1 MACYS
6 LNLTKNNSYLGRI
19 TDSIEFKNDKIIL
32 SHNQGLYL
40 YNDTLSILS
49 IQHQTIHVYHILEG
63 TFLQVRQIGRFC
75 CDEEQFL
82 YSSISGNT
90 SRAFRE
96 PTINSLK
103 HRILVHLFSQAKA
116 RYDAGDKIALRKF
129 FQNFDQYLGLRMW
142 KMQLLDEDHLLIK
155 YSDEAVVT
163 LKVLEPNSHSS
174 FFVIYNIWEKKILAV
189 HSNISEDLLYLFE
202 NFTDS
207 FRNSK
212 LSLNS
217 QWTCSP
223 SNNIYANLLHQRF
236 KQTIISAKGGG
247 NIEATKRINAQ
258 LPISAQ
264 SYSSSPYLDLSLFSY
279 DDKWVSIMERPKA
292 ASEFPIKFFAR
303 DSGLLRFRIHA
314 VQKSGLP
321 GRRLVAF
328 CFHPSQP
335 FAISVQ
341 RINTDYIVNFH
352 LWNSNVKV
360 K

>member
-1 MACYS
+1 M
-6 LNLTKNNSYLGRI
+6 I
-19 TDSIEFKNDKIIL
+19 TN
-32 SHNQGLYL
+32 
-40 YNDTLSILS
+40 
-49 IQHQTIHVYHILEG
+49 VYIDI
-63 TFLQVRQIGRFC
+63 F
-75 CDEEQFL
+75 
-82 YSSISGNT
+82 
-90 SRAFRE
+90 
-96 PTINSLK
+96 
-103 HRILVHLFSQAKA
+103 
-116 RYDAGDKIALRKF
+116 
-129 FQNFDQYLGLRMW
+129 
-142 KMQLLDEDHLLIK
+142 
-155 YSDEAVVT
+155 
-163 LKVLEPNSHSS
+163 
-174 FFVIYNIWEKKILAV
+174 
-189 HSNISEDLLYLFE
+189 
-202 NFTDS
+202 
-207 FRNSK
+207 
-212 LSLNS
+212 
-217 QWTCSP
+217 
-223 SNNIYANLLHQRF
+223 
-236 KQTIISAKGGG
+236 KGGG

-321 GRRLVAF
+321 GFFSNLILIFIIVIFYLFLGRRLVAF

>member
-1 MACYS
+1 MSSTRTTNTYQQYSETKLFISKFMTIYFRQQIVRWKITRSILSIYWKVKVVAICYMK
-6 LNLTKNNSYLGRI
+6 LMMITFAGRI

-63 TFLQVRQIGRFC
+63 TFLHVRQIGRFC

-103 HRILVHLFSQAKA
+103 HRILVYLFSQAKA

-155 YSDEAVVT
+155 YSDEVVVT

-174 FFVIYNIWEKKILAV
+174 FFVIYNIWEKKILMV

-236 KQTIISAKGGG
+236 KQTIISAKG
-247 NIEATKRINAQ
+247 EQ
-258 LPISAQ
+258 
-264 SYSSSPYLDLSLFSY
+264 
-279 DDKWVSIMERPKA
+279 
-292 ASEFPIKFFAR
+292 
-303 DSGLLRFRIHA
+303 
-314 VQKSGLP
+314 
-321 GRRLVAF
+321 
-328 CFHPSQP
+328 
-335 FAISVQ
+335 
-341 RINTDYIVNFH
+341 
-352 LWNSNVKV
+352 
-360 K
+360 